1 MSPSL
6 RRVAQLRLPLQ
17 DFASVTEALRDLAA
31 DQSNQHH
38 EDQLPSR
45 SHQQQE
51 AFGSFTSSS
60 ASFASSDIAARLTSQ
75 IREVIGTRTSCH
87 TDQFTKQLDDDSS
100 ELSFSLLA
108 QELATIS
115 AIGFWADTFLCDRAC
130 VAVCRSL
137 SSSMGTLLENHIPHP
152 DMQASSLFPL
162 STPAD
167 ARRSV
172 FRMALR
178 KRYGRLEDG
187 PLVMSSVGAPYVLYV
202 LQQTTGVLDDMVAR
216 QSLTTLHSLQNEMRG
231 LAVVEHVSVS
241 AEEVTRATI
250 VAKLKDAV
258 FKRALS
264 PTLMVVDAQ
273 LDGTLSAASGLL
285 RAVCDTYGMHM
296 HVEGNA
302 LPMILTGTSAK
313 SLFYNVGDLI
323 DAAHT
328 TTLDIAKWY
337 GNYNTAVLLHCKDN
351 LDQDLIESPGAPG
364 DLTACMSIWYL
375 LHRVRFPLSANAL
388 LKACEY
394 AAILVD
400 TMDRLPNL
408 FECRT
413 IGCGEIV
420 LISSSPSRSTVASL
434 EATNRAMFWD
444 FQRCHTDLQSL
455 LTLTRHDNREWLRF
469 IPSHA
474 MHCLKDSGVCSA
486 KVLLEICKDLA
497 CAIRKQDVVLK
508 GRAAFISELRQCHDI
523 EVEESSSPRDASD
536 GLSAL
541 FYAAVRVTP
550 FGEVSRNGHWKGDE
564 EMAAIVFKYTHILG
578 EVLREHFGK
587 ELEVVLHSSKDVQ
600 EVIYIG
606 PTAPDAGVAGNYETE
621 SARASSAPAESV
633 SVGTIT
639 ACDEAW
645 DLDEVAAQSMASKV
659 ADRVISAVRV
669 ALSYGHRAT
678 SEPTSFM
685 KRSNSFEASDTKNN
699 TMSETAPA
707 FAFPA
712 TDHDQKSL
720 VNTTCEDKDKG
731 LSGDHLPPSS
741 AHLKANVNAIGP
753 YEDDDKR
760 PNAEKESEDGAL
772 SSARASH
779 IHDPTSKDA
788 DTVKPRTSFWGA
800 FFRSDS
806 PEETKSNSSTE
817 SPQLLEDDYFRP

>member
-1 MSPSL
+1 
-6 RRVAQLRLPLQ
+6 
-17 DFASVTEALRDLAA
+17 
-31 DQSNQHH
+31 
-38 EDQLPSR
+38 
-45 SHQQQE
+45 
-51 AFGSFTSSS
+51 
-60 ASFASSDIAARLTSQ
+60 
-75 IREVIGTRTSCH
+75 
-87 TDQFTKQLDDDSS
+87 
-100 ELSFSLLA
+100 
-108 QELATIS
+108 
-115 AIGFWADTFLCDRAC
+115 
-130 VAVCRSL
+130 
-137 SSSMGTLLENHIPHP
+137 
-152 DMQASSLFPL
+152 
-162 STPAD
+162 
-167 ARRSV
+167 
-172 FRMALR
+172 
-178 KRYGRLEDG
+178 
-187 PLVMSSVGAPYVLYV
+187 MSSVGAPYVLYV
-202 LQQTTGVLDDMVAR
+202 LQQTTGVLDDMVGK
-216 QSLTTLHSLQNEMRG
+216 QSLTTLHSLQNDMRG

-264 PTLMVVDAQ
+264 PTLMIVDAQ

-313 SLFYNVGDLI
+313 SLFYNVGDLT

-351 LDQDLIESPGAPG
+351 LDQDLIEIPGAPG
-364 DLTACMSIWYL
+364 DLTAYMSIWYL
-375 LHRVRFPLSANAL
+375 LQRVRFSLSANAL

-394 AAILVD
+394 AAILVE

-420 LISSSPSRSTVASL
+420 LISSSPSRSTGASL
-434 EATNRAMFWD
+434 EATNRAMFWV
-444 FQRCHTDLQSL
+444 FQRCHTNLQSL
-455 LTLTRHDNREWLRF
+455 LMLTRHDNREWLRF

-474 MHCLKDSGVCSA
+474 MRFLKDSGACSA

-508 GRAAFISELRQCHDI
+508 GRAAFISEIRQCHDI
-523 EVEESSSPRDASD
+523 EVEELSSPQDASD

-564 EMAAIVFKYTHILG
+564 EMVAIVSKYTHMLG
-578 EVLREHFGK
+578 EVLREHYGK
-587 ELEVVLHSSKDVQ
+587 ELEIVLHSSKDFQ

-606 PTAPDAGVAGNYETE
+606 PIAPDADVPGNYKTE
-621 SARASSAPAESV
+621 SARASASAESV
-633 SVGTIT
+633 SEGTVT

-645 DLDEVAAQSMASKV
+645 DLDEVAAQNMASKV

-678 SEPTSFM
+678 SGPTSFM
-685 KRSNSFEASDTKNN
+685 KRSNSFEASDTENN

-707 FAFPA
+707 FAYPA
-712 TDHDQKSL
+712 TDHDQKTL

-731 LSGDHLPPSS
+731 LSRDHLPPSS
-741 AHLKANVNAIGP
+741 AHLRANVTAIGP
-753 YEDDDKR
+753 CEEKDKR
-760 PNAEKESEDGAL
+760 PNAEKESEDEAR
-772 SSARASH
+772 STARASH
-779 IHDPTSKDA
+779 ILEPTTKDA

-800 FFRSDS
+800 FFGSDS

-817 SPQLLEDDYFRP
+817 GLQLLEDDYFRP